1 MSVQTQILSNNVTLI
16 TEPVAGVK
24 TAAVGFWFRT
34 GSRFEPENRRGI
46 SHFVEHMLF
55 KGTNTRSAFDIAAS
69 FDRIG
74 GYINAYTDRENLCIH
89 CVVPADYVTDAV
101 KIITD
106 MTSSSLFDSKE
117 VERERSVIKNEIIAS
132 LEDSEEVALDAAS
145 AAVWPNHPVSVPIAG
160 TVEDV
165 EGLSRED
172 LYSWYTDYIKN
183 GATVVCVAGCFE
195 KECLES
201 VLETLPNRSS
211 ADWSSIHGLAPQWT
225 SGLRFQDAP
234 FNQMQLFMQFPLEP
248 HISEKDY
255 YTWAIVN
262 ALVGDT
268 MSSRLFQKLRE
279 EGGYSY
285 NVYSFPTYYTDAA
298 CWCAYATAS
307 KKDTAGVVKTMYRE
321 LEKLKQDSFSEEE
334 QNAACEH
341 ICGEEIISSEDM
353 EYRVKRLFRNYS
365 FGFSQKSTE
374 EILSLIRSISKKEI
388 EKTIQTLL
396 DFDNASL
403 FVYGSNPSKT
413 LKDKIEKIQTGIKI
427 RKPLKKEQNQC

>member
-34 GSRFEPENRRGI
+34 GSRFEPENMRGI

-55 KGTNTRSAFDIAAS
+55 KGTSTRSAFDIAAS

-321 LEKLKQDSFSEEE
+321 LEKLKQDGFSEEE

>member
-34 GSRFEPENRRGI
+34 GSRFEPENMRGI

-55 KGTNTRSAFDIAAS
+55 KGTSTRSAFDIAAS

-307 KKDTAGVVKTMYRE
+307 KKDTAGVVKTMFGE
-321 LEKLKQDSFSEEE
+321 LEKLKQEGFSQEE
-334 QNAACEH
+334 QDAACEH

-403 FVYGSNPSKT
+403 FVYGSNSSKT

>member
-1 MSVQTQILSNNVTLI
+1 MSVQAQILSNNVTLI

-34 GSRFEPENRRGI
+34 GSRFEPENMRGI

-55 KGTNTRSAFDIAAS
+55 KGTSTRSAFDIAAS

-201 VLETLPNRSS
+201 VLETLPNRAK
-211 ADWSSIHGLAPQWT
+211 ADWSFVEGAAPQWT

-321 LEKLKQDSFSEEE
+321 LEKLKQDGFSEEE

>member
-34 GSRFEPENRRGI
+34 GSRFEPENMRGI

-55 KGTNTRSAFDIAAS
+55 KGTSTRSAFDIAAS

-307 KKDTAGVVKTMYRE
+307 KKDTAGVIKTMFGE
-321 LEKLKQDSFSEEE
+321 LEKLKQEGFSQEE
-334 QNAACEH
+334 QDAACEH

-403 FVYGSNPSKT
+403 FVYGSNSSKT

>member
-55 KGTNTRSAFDIAAS
+55 KGTSTRSAFDIAAS

-172 LYSWYTDYIKN
+172 LYAWYTDYIKN

-211 ADWSSIHGLAPQWT
+211 ADWSIIHGLAPQWT
-225 SGLRFQDAP
+225 SGLQFQDAP

-285 NVYSFPTYYTDAA
+285 SVYSFPTYYTDAA

-321 LEKLKQDSFSEEE
+321 LEKLKQDGFSEEE

>member
-34 GSRFEPENRRGI
+34 GSRFEPENMRGI

-55 KGTNTRSAFDIAAS
+55 KGTSTRSAFDIAAS

-201 VLETLPNRSS
+201 VLETLPNRAK

-321 LEKLKQDSFSEEE
+321 LEKLKQDGFSEEE

>member
-34 GSRFEPENRRGI
+34 GSRFEPENMRGI

-55 KGTNTRSAFDIAAS
+55 KGTSTRSAFDIAAS

-321 LEKLKQDSFSEEE
+321 LEKLKQDGFSEEE

-413 LKDKIEKIQTGIKI
+413 LKSKIEKIQTGIKI

>member
-34 GSRFEPENRRGI
+34 GSRFEPENMRGI

>member
-34 GSRFEPENRRGI
+34 GSRFEPENMRGI

-183 GATVVCVAGCFE
+183 GATVVCVAGSFE
-195 KECLES
+195 QDCLKS
-201 VLETLPNRSS
+201 VLETLPNRAK
-211 ADWSSIHGLAPQWT
+211 ADWSFVEGAAPQWT

-321 LEKLKQDSFSEEE
+321 LEKLKQDGFSEEE

>member
-34 GSRFEPENRRGI
+34 GSRFEPENMRGI

-55 KGTNTRSAFDIAAS
+55 KGTSTRSAFDIAAS

-201 VLETLPNRSS
+201 VLETLPNRAK
-211 ADWSSIHGLAPQWT
+211 ADWSFVEGAAPQWT

-307 KKDTAGVVKTMYRE
+307 KKDTVGVVKTMYRE

>member
-24 TAAVGFWFRT
+24 TVAVGFWFRT
-34 GSRFEPENRRGI
+34 GSRFEPENMRGI

-55 KGTNTRSAFDIAAS
+55 KGTSTRSAFEIAAS

-183 GATVVCVAGCFE
+183 GATVVCVAGSFE
-195 KECLES
+195 QDCLKS
-201 VLETLPNRSS
+201 VLETLPNRAK
-211 ADWSSIHGLAPQWT
+211 ADWSFVEGAAPQWT

-321 LEKLKQDSFSEEE
+321 LEKLKQDGFSEEE

-413 LKDKIEKIQTGIKI
+413 LKSKIEKIQTGIKI

>member
-34 GSRFEPENRRGI
+34 GSRFEPENMRGI

-55 KGTNTRSAFDIAAS
+55 KGTSTRSAFDIAAS

-201 VLETLPNRSS
+201 VLETLPNRAK
-211 ADWSSIHGLAPQWT
+211 ADWSFVEGAAPQWT

-413 LKDKIEKIQTGIKI
+413 LKSKIEKIQTGIKI

>member
-24 TAAVGFWFRT
+24 TAAVGFWCRT

-55 KGTNTRSAFDIAAS
+55 KGTSTRSAFDIAAS

>member
-34 GSRFEPENRRGI
+34 GSRFEPENMRGI

-74 GYINAYTDRENLCIH
+74 GYINAYTDRESLCIH

>member
-34 GSRFEPENRRGI
+34 GSRFEPENMRGI

-55 KGTNTRSAFDIAAS
+55 KGTSTRSAFDIAAS

-298 CWCAYATAS
+298 CWCAYATVS

>member
-34 GSRFEPENRRGI
+34 GSRFEPENMRGI

-55 KGTNTRSAFDIAAS
+55 KGTGTRSAFDIAAS

-195 KECLES
+195 KECLKS

>member
-1 MSVQTQILSNNVTLI
+1 MSVQAQILSNNVTLI

-34 GSRFEPENRRGI
+34 GSRFEPENMRGI

-55 KGTNTRSAFDIAAS
+55 KGTSTRSAFDIAAS

-201 VLETLPNRSS
+201 VLETLPNRAK
-211 ADWSSIHGLAPQWT
+211 ADWSFVEGAAPQWT

>member
-34 GSRFEPENRRGI
+34 GSRFEPENMRGI

-55 KGTNTRSAFDIAAS
+55 KGTSTRSAFDIAAS

-106 MTSSSLFDSKE
+106 MTSSSLFDNKE

-132 LEDSEEVALDAAS
+132 LEDSEEVALDAAC

-195 KECLES
+195 KECLKS

-321 LEKLKQDSFSEEE
+321 LEKLKQDGFSEEE

-413 LKDKIEKIQTGIKI
+413 LKSKIEKIQTGIKI

>member
-34 GSRFEPENRRGI
+34 GSRFEPENMRGI

-55 KGTNTRSAFDIAAS
+55 KGTSTRSAFDIAAS

-165 EGLSRED
+165 EKLTRED
-172 LYSWYTDYIKN
+172 LFSWYTRYIKN
-183 GATVVCVAGCFE
+183 GATVVCVAGSFE
-195 KECLES
+195 ENSLTTL
-201 VLETLPNRSS
+201 LETLPNRAK
-211 ADWSSIHGLAPQWT
+211 ADWSFVEGAAPQWT

-321 LEKLKQDSFSEEE
+321 LEKLKQDGFSEEE

>member
-34 GSRFEPENRRGI
+34 GSRFEPENMRGI

-55 KGTNTRSAFDIAAS
+55 KGTSTRSAFDIAAS

-145 AAVWPNHPVSVPIAG
+145 AAVWPEHSVSLPIAG

-165 EGLSRED
+165 EKLTRED
-172 LYSWYTDYIKN
+172 LFSWYTDYIKN
-183 GATVVCVAGCFE
+183 GATVVCVAGSFE
-195 KECLES
+195 KDCLKS

-234 FNQMQLFMQFPLEP
+234 FNQMQLFLQFPLNP
-248 HISEKDY
+248 QLSEKDY